1 MIILIDNRE
10 YIFDN
15 IEHKNDMVYQK
26 SNFRFSSMLSNYKLK
41 YTDFIELF
49 KNSLDSYVNLSN
61 NDNFYSTIEEY
72 FNYFK
77 ITTNEIVKK
86 NMVSKICYLL
96 INNFNDTIDEKVLQ
110 MIEKHKPVNKDKY
123 FIFLK
128 IILKLTSINCIIEEN
143 QEIFDE
149 EYFNLKDFILDY
161 YSD

>member
-1 MIILIDNRE
+1 MIVLINNRE

-15 IEHKNDMVYQK
+15 IEHKNNMVYQK
-26 SNFRFSSMLSNYKLK
+26 SNFRFSSMLTNYKLK

-49 KNSLDSYVNLSN
+49 KNSLDNYVNTSN
-61 NDNFYSTIEEY
+61 DDDFYSTIEEY

-86 NMVSKICYLL
+86 NMVTKITYLL
-96 INNFNDTIDEKVLQ
+96 INNFNEGVDEKVSQ
-110 MIEKHKPVNKDKY
+110 MIEKHKPVSKDRY

-128 IILKLTSINCIIEEN
+128 MMLKLTSINAVVEEN
-143 QEIFDE
+143 DEIFDE
-149 EYFNLKDFILDY
+149 DYFTLKDFILDY